1 MNLNALFLSPDIA
14 AGRQLVERLGK
25 LHLDWAGAQTAGDG
39 AAATRDLFIAEDLV
53 KTATV
58 HQLRAA
64 ALIASEPRADRPV
77 PVVPGPDDVAA
88 IVGLDEV
95 LAMLGA
101 YAHACIAVGAG
112 QPAAKREAERAY
124 GPLREA
130 LERLFASAL
139 VYELHQARARG
150 EAS

>member
-1 MNLNALFLSPDIA
+1 MNLNALFLGPDIS

-25 LHLDWAGAQTAGDG
+25 LHLDWAGAQTAGDA
-39 AAATRDLFIAEDLV
+39 AAATRDLFLAEDLLS
-53 KTATV
+53 TATPQ
-58 HQLRAA
+58 QLRAA
-64 ALIASEPRADRPV
+64 VLLTSLPRTDRPV
-77 PVVPGPDDVAA
+77 PVVPGPSDVDAV
-88 IVGLDEV
+88 VGLDEV

-112 QPAAKREAERAY
+112 QPAAKREAEQAY
-124 GPLREA
+124 APLRKA
-130 LERLFASAL
+130 LERLFESAL